1 MVDRAVTATSPL
13 PSNSHDPG
21 GGIRG
26 RILVYPGSDVVYSH
40 SDMPPPV
47 AEALEPYRRYLEVLA
62 RVHLDA
68 QLRGK
73 LDPADI
79 VQQTLLRAYAALPT
93 LRDQAP
99 EVLAS
104 WLRKIL
110 AHTLAD
116 TVKHY
121 HRDRRDVKLER
132 SLEVDLDRSSSCLA
146 GWLAADQTSPSRAA
160 VRNEELLRLA
170 DALAGL
176 PEPQREVVILKH
188 CRGQTLKEI
197 ADHLGRSIPSIASLL
212 RRGLAELRETMKT
225 GD

>member
-1 MVDRAVTATSPL
+1 MPQRVT
-13 PSNSHDPG
+13 
-21 GGIRG
+21 
-26 RILVYPGSDVVYSH
+26 
-40 SDMPPPV
+40 
-47 AEALEPYRRYLEVLA
+47 EALKPYRRYLEVLA

-79 VQQTLLRAYAALPT
+79 VQQTLFRAYAALPDM
-93 LRDQAP
+93 RNPSPD
-99 EVLAS
+99 VLAG

-121 HRDRRDVKLER
+121 HRDRRDVNLER

-160 VRNEELLRLA
+160 ERNEELLRLA
-170 DALAGL
+170 DALAEL
-176 PEPQREVVILKH
+176 PEPQRDVVIMKH
-188 CRGQTLKEI
+188 CRGQTLKQI
-197 ADHLGRSIPSIASLL
+197 AEQLGRSVPSVASLL
-212 RRGLAELRETMKT
+212 RRGLEDLRKKMTAH
-225 GD
+225 